1 MNLSVKPYCFLPQK
15 HPFVRSFVCSFVV
28 SLFSVVFL
36 FVVCSGGKQ
45 IQNGAKD
52 RRAAA
57 YQQLTIAQI
66 YLNILRVS
74 FTRNIFFRPKRR

>member
-15 HPFVRSFVCSFVV
+15 HPFVCSFVVV